1 MLETRYTVTLLRAI
15 AGVTRSGYYKWIK
28 RHTVPSKKQLA
39 DTEFMK
45 KILECHKNSRGIYGY
60 RRIQVWL
67 KATYN
72 LHLNHKRIQRLMS
85 ELDIKIIIRKKRP
98 YYEKK
103 GLCDFR

>member
-1 MLETRYTVTLLRAI
+1 M
-15 AGVTRSGYYKWIK
+15 
-28 RHTVPSKKQLA
+28 
-39 DTEFMK
+39 
-45 KILECHKNSRGIYGY
+45 YGY

-85 ELDIKIIIRKKRP
+85 ELGVKTIIRKKRT

-103 GLCDFR
+103 KRLM